1 MGIPSPA
8 VLVLPGRG
16 STGLQPFR
24 YHALRGN
31 PSGEEVRDV
40 TRTVIIVV
48 VVIVVV
54 LLLLRLL

>member
-1 MGIPSPA
+1 MGIRSLT
-8 VLVLPGRG
+8 VLTLSGRG
-16 STGLQPFR
+16 YEGLRPFR
-24 YHALRGN
+24 YHALRCN
-31 PSGEEVRDV
+31 PYGEGVRDV

>member
-1 MGIPSPA
+1 MG
-8 VLVLPGRG
+8 RW
-16 STGLQPFR
+16 PFR